1 METEL
6 GNDTKVRENEEEGSR
21 LFLQD
26 WISERQLLELIWFE
40 DKLVEKVEF
49 GANVTILKIEL
60 TAFSRE
66 I

>member
-26 WISERQLLELIWFE
+26 WISKGQLLELIFFFN
-40 DKLVEKVEF
+40 LFTYLFIF
-49 GANVTILKIEL
+49 GYVGSSFLCEGFL
-60 TAFSRE
+60 
-66 I
+66 